1 MLQPRATENPQ
12 IPISA
17 IAVQKRISARIAI
30 DSIAATRIAVNLNN
44 RTFF

>member
-12 IPISA
+12 IPIIV

-30 DSIAATRIAVNLNN
+30 NEAAARLN
-44 RTFF
+44 